1 MNITIEKRPMQQHIG
16 GSCDY
21 VFQSRQKALSRFFE
35 LADELNYEVSIS
47 HHKNLITYEGGGRG
61 CDYRIELTL
70 TSIGHE

>member
-35 LADELNYEVSIS
+35 LADELDYEVSVS
-47 HHKNLITYEGGGRG
+47 YHKNLITYEGGGRG

-70 TSIGHE
+70 TSIDHE